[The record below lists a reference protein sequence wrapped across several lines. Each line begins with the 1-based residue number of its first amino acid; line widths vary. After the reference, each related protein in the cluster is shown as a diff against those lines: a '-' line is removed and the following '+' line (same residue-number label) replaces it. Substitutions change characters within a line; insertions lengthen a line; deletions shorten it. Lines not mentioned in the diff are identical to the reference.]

1 MEMLETRH
9 GIISS
14 IHKHIK
20 GYGGRYQEWCVGI
33 CSTKDREIFQ
43 IHQATSD
50 SLIFRKAQSLED
62 AQSVMAYFI
71 YIYEL
76 SRAANSNDDGNSDIV
91 FTYKKDI
98 FF

>member
-1 MEMLETRH
+1 MLETRH

-14 IHKHIK
+14 IHHHIK
-20 GYGGRYQEWCVGI
+20 GYGGRYHEWCVGI

-43 IHQATSD
+43 ARQADSD

-62 AQSVMAYFI
+62 AQSVMAYFV

-76 SRAANSNDDGNSDIV
+76 SRIPNSSDDENSDIV
-91 FTYKKDI
+91 FTYKKDA
-98 FF
+98 